1 MGANQMRITVS
12 LLAGLVLTVSMASA
26 AGAVGDEAL
35 SVQPRRIDFQA
46 KPAVPPSRSDSHK
59 ELAPVTPVSDDALSH
74 ALERG
79 RISTARYA
87 LERARSLFS
96 PRPVERRYG
105 QVDSPDPRAA
115 TLILRDLAL
124 RDDRLAPAAR
134 ADARRILARPTDG
147 FADPAGT
154 GYRTPNT
161 ATWCAAHVCVHW
173 ATDTSDRPPL
183 SDADGDGVP
192 NQVETTAAEFERVW
206 RVEVSGYGYRPPKS
220 DLTSPNNGGDERL
233 DVYLAD
239 IGTQQLYGYCTTDD
253 PDQPT
258 VWDVSAYC
266 VVDNDFAT
274 TQFDAPPL
282 DSLRVT
288 AAHEFF
294 HAVQF
299 GYDWAEDHW
308 LMEGSAAWI
317 EDEVYDGINDNHQY
331 LRGGPLT
338 TPHRSLDAGV
348 YDSWIFLRFMAEYF
362 GTANADR
369 PVVVREI
376 WQHADAAG
384 NAPDDY
390 SLRAIARVTAA
401 RGVALRSVFADFG
414 WTGPFAS
421 RVYSEGRSYPQAPM
435 TANFTLTPTSPSTG
449 TRVMTVHHLANR
461 HIALRPG
468 RRLPAQRRLRLTL
481 NLPDR
486 ARGSEATVT
495 VQRRDGSL
503 RPYAVSLDTSGSGS
517 RTVAFSRTAVA
528 RVVLT
533 LTNASS
539 RMHCYTGTG
548 PTCYGQPLDDG
559 LRFTYSARAIR

>member
-1 MGANQMRITVS
+1 MRMTVS
-12 LLAGLVLTVSMASA
+12 LLGSLVLTLGLASA
-26 AGAVGDEAL
+26 AAATDEAGPP
-35 SVQPRRIDFQA
+35 QPRRIGSA
-46 KPAVPPSRSDSHK
+46 ATPAAAPPASGSDK
-59 ELAPVTPVSDDALSH
+59 DLPPVTPAGDDALSH

-79 RISTARYA
+79 EISTARYA

-96 PRPVERRYG
+96 PRRVERGYG
-105 QVDSPDPRAA
+105 QVDSPDPREA

-124 RDDRLAPAAR
+124 REHRLAPAAH

-147 FADPAGT
+147 MADPQQT

-161 ATWCAAHVCVHW
+161 ATWCATHVCVHW

-183 SDADGDGVP
+183 TDTDGDGVP
-192 NQVETTAAEFERVW
+192 NQAETAAAEFERVW
-206 RVEVSGYGYRPPKS
+206 RVEVGGYDYRPPKS
-220 DLTSPNNGGDERL
+220 DLTSSDNGGDERL

-239 IGTQQLYGYCTTDD
+239 LGADNIYGYCATDD
-253 PDQPT
+253 PDLSA
-258 VWDVSAYC
+258 WDVSAYC
-266 VVDNDFAT
+266 VIDNDFARG
-274 TQFDAPPL
+274 QFHAPPL

-299 GYDWAEDHW
+299 GYDIGEDMW

-338 TPHRSLDAGV
+338 APHRSLDAGV
-348 YDSWIFLRFMAEYF
+348 YDSWIFLRFMVEYF
-362 GTANADR
+362 GTATADR
-369 PVVVREI
+369 PVVIREI
-376 WQHADAAG
+376 WQRADAAAG
-384 NAPDDY
+384 APDDY
-390 SLRAIARVTAA
+390 SLQAIARVTAA
-401 RGVALRSVFADFG
+401 RGVALRSLFADFG
-414 WTGPFAS
+414 WTGPFAA
-421 RVYSEGRSYPQAPM
+421 RFYAEGRTYPQAPM
-435 TANFTLTPTSPSTG
+435 TANFTLTPSTPSTG
-449 TRVMTVHHLANR
+449 TRAVTLNHLANR

-468 RRLPAQRRLRLTL
+468 RRLPAQRRLRVTL

-503 RPYAVSLDTSGSGS
+503 RALAVVLNPRGNGS
-517 RTVAFSRTAVA
+517 RTVAFSRRVVA

-539 RMHCYTGTG
+539 RMQCYTGPG
-548 PTCYGQPLDDG
+548 PTCYGQPLDNG
-559 LRFTYSARAIR
+559 LRFTYNARAIL